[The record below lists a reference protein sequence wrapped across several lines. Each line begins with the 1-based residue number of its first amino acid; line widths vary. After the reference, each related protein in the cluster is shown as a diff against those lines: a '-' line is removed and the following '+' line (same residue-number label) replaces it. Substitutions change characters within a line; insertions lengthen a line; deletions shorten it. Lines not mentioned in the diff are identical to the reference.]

1 MKKMWM
7 CVWMAYLAGTGSL
20 LAQEKA
26 LKPVSL
32 QEFIRMAVEQNP
44 QVQAAKKEWE
54 AALQMISQAKSLP
67 DPILSYARFGQSIE
81 TRLGPQRNKVSLS
94 QKFPFFGK
102 LSIKGEMARKNA
114 LVLEEQYRG
123 VVADIALQVKQAYFS
138 LFWVDQATRIAQ
150 EERDVFR
157 RLARIAAKKYETGK
171 ASQQDVLK
179 AQLEISKVTDRLL
192 LLSQARKAAA
202 SRLNALLNRSPET
215 PIPMVP
221 EVSFSPL
228 ELRVEDLYA
237 MARKFR
243 PELRKVR
250 SVIQKNEQ
258 GVKLAKRNY
267 YPDFQVMLDYID
279 IGAGSTTHPKDGRNA
294 WMAAIGI
301 TIPLWRKKLHAAEAE
316 AVLRRNASEAL
327 LENVEND
334 TFASIHELFHEVR
347 TIQEQVDLYKYS
359 LLPQAE
365 QAFKASEVGYLA
377 GKVDFL
383 NLLDSERMVLMVK
396 NGYYKALADLGKSS
410 AKLER
415 VVGTELF
422 PALSA
427 GGYSDVLDEEVP
439 Q

>member
-215 PIPMVP
+215 PIPTVP

-301 TIPLWRKKLHAAEAE
+301 TIPLWRKKPHAAQAE

-334 TFASIHELFHEVR
+334 TFASIHEFFHEVR